1 MHMAEEQWLILVR
14 IRCAEVRLEKGFSK
28 RAGSHDYT
36 GVLFD
41 EKKYILDLLT
51 ERDGC
56 SNFTWSRNQI
66 TYLDQ
71 LSFPS
76 SPSSRRDSSS
86 QSPMILARSVIPQ
99 SRRGQKKLLGTSQL
113 YLYDC

>member
-41 EKKYILDLLT
+41 EKKYILDLLSVT
-51 ERDGC
+51 VV
-56 SNFTWSRNQI
+56 QI
-66 TYLDQ
+66 LH
-71 LSFPS
+71 
-76 SPSSRRDSSS
+76 
-86 QSPMILARSVIPQ
+86 
-99 SRRGQKKLLGTSQL
+99 GQETK
-113 YLYDC
+113 